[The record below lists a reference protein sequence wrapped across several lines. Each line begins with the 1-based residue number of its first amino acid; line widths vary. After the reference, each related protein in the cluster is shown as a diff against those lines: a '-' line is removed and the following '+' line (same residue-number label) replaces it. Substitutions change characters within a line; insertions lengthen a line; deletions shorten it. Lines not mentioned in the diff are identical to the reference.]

1 MKQNRHLFS
10 DRVWKWSEAVVTDPD
25 PPPPP
30 QCGKSRPPAHHLP
43 SFPSLSHFPF
53 SETKPSY
60 RDHPGASAMQPGPAT
75 SRSWHGTL
83 HLPPA
88 ALGSSLVLRPR
99 AALTPTF
106 QPYVGGGPGRE
117 GRAQAQASV
126 ADLRFPA
133 ESCCWPRPSA
143 TSPTASLK
151 CVVTSAPARSV

>member
-106 QPYVGGGPGRE
+106 QPYVGGGRDA
-117 GRAQAQASV
+117 RAELKRLSQTCVSQLKAAAGLGHQ
-126 ADLRFPA
+126 
-133 ESCCWPRPSA
+133 PRPQRRPLSA
-143 TSPTASLK
+143 S
-151 CVVTSAPARSV
+151 